1 MNNYCTSERNIQIVI
16 ALLKANNIKRV
27 ITSPGATDVSI
38 NASLQHDSFFEL
50 YSSVDERSAAYMAC
64 GMAAESGEPVV
75 LTCTGAT
82 SARNYMPG
90 LTEAYYRHLPV
101 LAITCCRSNS
111 NVGHYV
117 DQVTDRSNP
126 PSDVANISVYCQSI
140 HCEDDEWDVTIK
152 ANKAILGLTWNGGG
166 PCHINLA
173 TQYSLD
179 FSVKD
184 IRPVNVIRRY
194 NSIDYLPEM
203 PDGRIAIF
211 VGCHEVWSKELTD
224 AVDTFCAMYNA
235 VVLCDQTSNYKGK
248 YRVLFRLIAD
258 QYEAK
263 MHDANFDLV
272 IHIGYVSAS
281 VVKARKVWRVNPDGE
296 IRDTFRR
303 LAAVFQMEE
312 LDFFSYYAKKG
323 FGKNDS
329 LLSEYTNLYNN
340 LKESIPE
347 LPFSNIW
354 IAKQMAPMLPDN
366 SILHLGILNS
376 LRSWNYFEIPLSVSS
391 FSNTGGF
398 GIDGGV
404 SSLIGASLIH
414 KDKLFFGVFGDLLFF
429 YDMNSIGNRHVGA
442 NLRILIINNGLGQ
455 EFKNYTSNG
464 AVLGEETDLY
474 IAACGHFGNHSR
486 KVAKAYSESLG
497 FRYLSADSKES
508 FNESCKEFL
517 SPKVTEGPLLFEI
530 FTDTR
535 DESEAYRL
543 ITTLSVKSR
552 MLLKGVQMVSSKELN
567 GVRSGIQKIFKKK

>member
-1 MNNYCTSERNIQIVI
+1 MNNYYTSERNIQIVI

-50 YSSVDERSAAYMAC
+50 YSCVDERSAAYMAC

-140 HCEDDEWDVTIK
+140 YCDDDEWDVTIK

-179 FSVKD
+179 FSVKE
-184 IRPVNVIRRY
+184 ISPVKVIRRY
-194 NSIDYLPEM
+194 KLVDKLPVI
-203 PDGRIAIF
+203 PNGRIAIF

-224 AVDTFCAMYNA
+224 AVDTFCTIYNA
-235 VVLCDQTSNYKGK
+235 VVLCDRTSNYKGK

-258 QYEAK
+258 QYEE
-263 MHDANFDLV
+263 NTREPDLDLL
-272 IHIGYVSAS
+272 IHIGFVSAS
-281 VVKARKVWRVNPDGE
+281 KAKAKNVWRVNPDGE
-296 IRDTFRR
+296 IRDTFRK
-303 LAAVFQMEE
+303 LSAVFQMSE
-312 LDFFSYYAKKG
+312 LEFFSAYNKVSNCNK
-323 FGKNDS
+323 DS
-329 LLSEYTNLYNN
+329 LFSEYNEKYNN
-340 LKESIPE
+340 LLNSIPE
-347 LPFSNIW
+347 LPYSNIW
-354 IAKQMAPMLPDN
+354 IAQQLASHIPEN
-366 SILHLGILNS
+366 SVLHLGILNT
-376 LRSWNYFEIPLSVSS
+376 LRSWNYFEIPNSVNSYC
-391 FSNTGGF
+391 NTGGF

-404 SSLIGASLIH
+404 SSLIGASQI
-414 KDKLFFGVFGDLLFF
+414 DKNKIFFGVFGDLLFF
-429 YDMNSIGNRHVGA
+429 YDLNSIGNRHIGSNV
-442 NLRILIINNGLGQ
+442 RILVINNGLGQ

-474 IAACGHFGNHSR
+474 IAARGHFGNHSR
-486 KVAKAYSESLG
+486 MVARAFSESLG
-497 FRYLSADSKES
+497 FEYLTASSKE
-508 FNESCKEFL
+508 EFETTYRRFV
-517 SPKVTEGPLLFEI
+517 SPEKNKKPLLFEV
-530 FTDTR
+530 FTSSE
-535 DESEAYRL
+535 DESDAFKM
-543 ITTLSVKSR
+543 ITTLSPKSK
-552 MLLKGVQMVSSKELN
+552 MLLKGKQFLSTSELR
-567 GVRSGIQKIFKKK
+567 GVEKGLKKILRKS

>member
-173 TQYSLD
+173 TVYSLD
-179 FSVKD
+179 FSVKE
-184 IRPVNVIRRY
+184 ISPVKVIRRY
-194 NSIDYLPEM
+194 KLIDNLPEI
-203 PDGRIAIF
+203 PKGRIAVF
-211 VGCHEVWSKELTD
+211 VGCHEAWNKELTD

-235 VVLCDQTSNYKGK
+235 VVLCDQTSNYRGK
-248 YRVLFRLIAD
+248 YRVLFRLITD
-258 QYEAK
+258 QYEENTREP
-263 MHDANFDLV
+263 DFDLL

-281 VVKARKVWRVNPDGE
+281 KIKAKNVWRVNPDGE
-296 IRDTFRR
+296 IRDTFRK
-303 LAAVFQMEE
+303 LTAVFQMSEQE
-312 LDFFSYYAKKG
+312 FFYAYNKVG
-323 FGKNDS
+323 SSDGDS
-329 LLSEYTNLYNN
+329 LFIEY
-340 LKESIPE
+340 KERYKKLLNSIPE

-354 IAKQMAPMLPDN
+354 VAQQLASHIPEK
-366 SILHLGILNS
+366 SVLHLGILNS
-376 LRSWNYFEIPLSVSS
+376 LRSWNYFEIPKSVNSYC
-391 FSNTGGF
+391 NTGGF
-398 GIDGGV
+398 GIDGGI
-404 SSLIGASLIH
+404 SSLIGAAQIN
-414 KDKLFFGVFGDLLFF
+414 KDKIFFGVFGDLLFF
-429 YDMNSIGNRHVGA
+429 YDLNSIGNRHVGS
-442 NLRILIINNGLGQ
+442 NVRILIINNGLGQ

-464 AVLGEETDLY
+464 VILGEETDLY
-474 IAACGHFGNHSR
+474 IAARGHFGNHSR
-486 KVAKAYSESLG
+486 IVAKAFSESLG
-497 FRYLSADSKES
+497 FEYLTASSKG
-508 FNESCKEFL
+508 EFKTAYKRFVSPEL
-517 SPKVTEGPLLFEI
+517 SERPILFEV
-530 FTDTR
+530 FTSSE
-535 DESEAYRL
+535 DESEAFKTV
-543 ITTLSVKSR
+543 TTLSPKSKI
-552 MLLKGVQMVSSKELN
+552 LLKGRQFLSTSELRDFEK
-567 GVRSGIQKIFKKK
+567 GLKKILRKT